1 MEFHQAS
8 DPSYLTE
15 PPITF
20 STNQVEV
27 FIATDISEALN
38 DLYEQLIKKIDEF
51 QEKGSGWVVHGLLQL
66 DFTAHAFVPLR
77 GSTYIPLPDELRAK
91 RGVVSIQNEDDKC
104 FI

>member
-1 MEFHQAS
+1 MSNRLPSHVFNQIVLLFQIDVALHMKFHQAS

-27 FIATDISEALN
+27 FIATDISETLN

-51 QEKGSGWVVHGLLQL
+51 
-66 DFTAHAFVPLR
+66 
-77 GSTYIPLPDELRAK
+77 
-91 RGVVSIQNEDDKC
+91 
-104 FI
+104 